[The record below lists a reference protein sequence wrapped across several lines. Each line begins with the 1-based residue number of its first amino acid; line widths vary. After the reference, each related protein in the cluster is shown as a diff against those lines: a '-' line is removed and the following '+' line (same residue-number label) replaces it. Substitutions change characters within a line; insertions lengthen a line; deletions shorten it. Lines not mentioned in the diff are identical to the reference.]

1 MKTDRESTIRRSEPD
16 LTLILAISDGQF
28 LNTSDNPLPHKFYFQ
43 KCRDPA
49 RVLIINITWV
59 MIDKFTK
66 QRADILKLP
75 AASTSP
81 GRGVRPLA
89 PYVS

>member
-49 RVLIINITWV
+49 RLLITNIT
-59 MIDKFTK
+59 
-66 QRADILKLP
+66 
-75 AASTSP
+75 
-81 GRGVRPLA
+81 G
-89 PYVS
+89 